1 MALPAKPWMSVTE
14 AAEKIGITDGRV
26 RQLLGSGVIR
36 GQKINS
42 RAWAVETSS
51 VQEFM
56 KAPRAPGPAR
66 IGDSKKKS

>member
-1 MALPAKPWMSVTE
+1 MALPKKDWLSVSE

-26 RQLLGSGVIR
+26 RQLLGAGIIR
-36 GQKINS
+36 GQKINA

-51 VQEFM
+51 VQEFI
-56 KAPRAPGPAR
+56 KTPRAPGPAR